1 MISVLVADD
10 HTLVRE
16 ALGSLLKTAGD
27 IQVVAVASNGQEA
40 IAQAVLHCP
49 NVAIIDVS
57 MPVLDGIESTKQ
69 ICICCPQTRVLMVS
83 MHNTPKYIRRCLRA
97 GALGYVIKD
106 RAGDDLIIAVH
117 TLHEGNR
124 YFSKQVAQIAEYYI
138 QQAIIEPKTE
148 IRQAIFKSTSPGH
161 NTWGG

>member
-1 MISVLVADD
+1 MRIEAKMISVLVADD

-27 IQVVAVASNGQEA
+27 IQIVAVASNGEEA

-49 NVAIIDVS
+49 NIAIVDVS
-57 MPVLDGIESTKQ
+57 MPVMDGIEATKQ
-69 ICICCPQTRVLMVS
+69 IYICCPQTRVLMVS

-106 RAGDDLIIAVH
+106 MAGDDLIMAVH
-117 TLHEGNR
+117 SLHEGNW
-124 YFSKQVAQIAEYYI
+124 YFSKQIAEIAKYYI
-138 QQAIIEPKTE
+138 Q
-148 IRQAIFKSTSPGH
+148 
-161 NTWGG
+161 